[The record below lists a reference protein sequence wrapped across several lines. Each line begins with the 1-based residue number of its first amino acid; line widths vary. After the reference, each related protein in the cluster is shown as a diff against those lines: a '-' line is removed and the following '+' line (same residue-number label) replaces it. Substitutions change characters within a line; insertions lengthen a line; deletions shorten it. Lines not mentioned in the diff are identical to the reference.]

1 MAPARRRRPRPL
13 TGVAVV
19 PESRP
24 EPPVP
29 TSDAVPVVGDFT
41 GLVAPVV
48 VACSGGADSV
58 ALLVLAADAG
68 LAPVAVHVDHGIRA
82 DSAADIDLVR
92 RAAESV
98 GVAWR
103 SVRVAVGSGPNL
115 EARAR
120 DARYAALRVA
130 REELGATVILVA
142 HTADDQAETVLLNVL
157 RGSAAAGLAGMAPRR
172 GDVVRPLL
180 HLRRDAVRS
189 VAATRGLAVVDDP
202 TNADVRWRR
211 AWIRHEVLPML
222 GRGSERD
229 LVPVLARQADLLRA
243 ESDLLDALGD
253 ELLTAAGAE
262 APSTRVLRAAA
273 VPVARRALRRWL
285 GSPPPSADEIERLL
299 AVVRGEHVGAELAGG
314 RRVRRSHG
322 RLHRDDEGAIR

>member
-1 MAPARRRRPRPL
+1 VPDPDRAPATPARDAAEA
-13 TGVAVV
+13 VAEF
-19 PESRP
+19 P
-24 EPPVP
+24 
-29 TSDAVPVVGDFT
+29 

-58 ALLVLAADAG
+58 ALLLLAAEAG
-68 LAPVAVHVDHGIRA
+68 LAPVAVHVDHGLRA
-82 DSAADIDLVR
+82 DSAADVEVVR

-98 GVAWR
+98 GATWR
-103 SVRVAVGSGPNL
+103 SVRVAVGEGPNL

-120 DARYAALRVA
+120 DARYGALRVA
-130 REELGATVILVA
+130 RAELGATAILVA

-172 GDVVRPLL
+172 GDIVRPLL
-180 HLRRDAVRS
+180 HLRRDAVRAVVES
-189 VAATRGLAVVDDP
+189 RGLATVDDP

-222 GRGSERD
+222 GRGSDRD
-229 LVPVLARQADLLRA
+229 LVPVLARQAELLRA
-243 ESDLLDALGD
+243 ESELLDELGD
-253 ELLTAAGAE
+253 EVLTAAGTD

-273 VPVARRALRRWL
+273 LPVARRALRRWIGL
-285 GSPPPSADEIERLL
+285 PPPSADEIERVL
-299 AVVRGEHVGAELAGG
+299 AVVRGEHAAAELSGG

-322 RLHRDDEGAIR
+322 RLHRDDEGTIR